1 MACVVV
7 KNGRAG
13 LDWTRHGR
21 RRSISLPNVRKWRS
35 QPLPAPFYSQPSPR
49 TEPCQP
55 RHKHPGLQ
63 GGCTPSYLRC
73 FAGKTGNRR
82 TCYVGFVEYTTSP
95 IHRCPLE
102 QFTLSSAWENR
113 RERTEKETEIK
124 RTYSKAKCTKVVA
137 STVTPLEIPP
147 QQQNSPKGIAK
158 SPLRVPPALP
168 SLASIFQTSG
178 GVKFIVHR

>member
-102 QFTLSSAWENR
+102 QFTLSSAWENK
-113 RERTEKETEIK
+113 RESTEKETEIK
-124 RTYSKAKCTKVVA
+124 RTCFDPKQPKYQSGSVNGDPLRDSATTTKQSKGHR
-137 STVTPLEIPP
+137 
-147 QQQNSPKGIAK
+147 QK
-158 SPLRVPPALP
+158 SPEGPAGTAFP
-168 SLASIFQTSG
+168 G
-178 GVKFIVHR
+178 